1 MSIFA
6 SIKNFFSR
14 GKAPVAKAAPAVAG
28 PDRPGLGNLHSKAD
42 VSPQVSG
49 MLGIEEKVRM
59 IGLVDAIPFIG
70 GAKSGFRQTINAS
83 RVNASMPTEKDMNRV
98 LNTLTL

>member
-14 GKAPVAKAAPAVAG
+14 GKAPVAK
-28 PDRPGLGNLHSKAD
+28 
-42 VSPQVSG
+42 
-49 MLGIEEKVRM
+49 
-59 IGLVDAIPFIG
+59 
-70 GAKSGFRQTINAS
+70 SGFRQTIKAS